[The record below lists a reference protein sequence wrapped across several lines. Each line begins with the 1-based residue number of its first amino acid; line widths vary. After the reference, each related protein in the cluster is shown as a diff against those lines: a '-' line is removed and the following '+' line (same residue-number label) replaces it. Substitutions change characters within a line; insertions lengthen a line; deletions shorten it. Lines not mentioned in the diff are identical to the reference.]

1 MQHTGPLISSSGGTM
16 STNNKRVLVVDDEV
30 NVADTLVLI
39 LQVFGFEAIAAYS
52 GQEAVTTAQQF
63 KPDAAILDVVME
75 HLSGIDAG
83 VLISEMFPKCSVVL
97 FSGQNKAAE
106 MLQRANA
113 DGYNFPIFAKPVHPQ
128 LFLDYLRDLPSAAAP
143 NEKLD

>member
-1 MQHTGPLISSSGGTM
+1 M

-52 GQEAVTTAQQF
+52 GQDAVTTAQQF
-63 KPDAAILDVVME
+63 KPDAAILEVVME

-83 VLISEMFPKCSVVL
+83 VLISEMVSEVQCRSLLGTKQSRRNASACQCRWIQFPHLRQASSPPAL
-97 FSGQNKAAE
+97 PRLSEGPALRSSA
-106 MLQRANA
+106 QREAR
-113 DGYNFPIFAKPVHPQ
+113 
-128 LFLDYLRDLPSAAAP
+128 LSA
-143 NEKLD
+143 KLD